1 MNEEFFSHFN
11 SIVFGFKQSLIEY
24 FRVEENEFIPI
35 AESIEDNIY
44 NSLKKEFSKKLKEI
58 PAYAVESF
66 RRKFW
71 YDESIPRTWNKI
83 DEPQIDNLFQNVKK
97 ENSKIFDLFKEFKII
112 KNPLRCILISN

>member
-1 MNEEFFSHFN
+1 M
-11 SIVFGFKQSLIEY
+11 
-24 FRVEENEFIPI
+24 

-44 NSLKKEFSKKLKEI
+44 NSLKKEFWKKLKEI
-58 PAYAVESF
+58 PGYAVESF

-83 DEPQIDNLFQNVKK
+83 DEVQIDNLFQNVKK

-112 KNPLRCILISN
+112 KNPLRCIINFN